1 MKKVLLSIAALFT
14 VATYASAQET
24 GFGFGPKVGINLSN
38 QTLLDGDYKTGLTAG
53 VFADYRFSNLFA
65 LSADVL
71 YSRQGAKGDD
81 AKIKTDNLNIPIL
94 ANFYLVKGLAVK
106 AGVQPGFLLGAN
118 DGMKDAFKTFD
129 LAVPVGV
136 SYDFNCGLI
145 LDARYNIG
153 VTKVAKAEYSDDSK
167 IRNSVFAVT
176 AGWRF

>member
-71 YSRQGAKGDD
+71 YSRQGS
-81 AKIKTDNLNIPIL
+81 KIENSDIKLRTDYLNIPVLARSALIIL
-94 ANFYLVKGLAVK
+94 VTFSGAV
-106 AGVQPGFLLGAN
+106 ASFENPAMTIGICLLPTPAI
-118 DGMKDAFKTFD
+118 
-129 LAVPVGV
+129 
-136 SYDFNCGLI
+136 SIFNTSCP
-145 LDARYNIG
+145 A
-153 VTKVAKAEYSDDSK
+153 A
-167 IRNSVFAVT
+167 
-176 AGWRF
+176 